1 MAKLLAD
8 QRDHK
13 FVLHEML
20 MSEDPSIMTINDK
33 SF

>member
-8 QRDHK
+8 QRDQK
-13 FVLHEML
+13 FVLHEMFKI
-20 MSEDPSIMTINDK
+20 EDPSMMTINDK